1 MLPDPATSLS
11 NVLLKLPF
19 IKLFCFFHLLQLMLF
34 WQPHYNSCNINAN
47 IPEDLRFHSY
57 CQRLFQ
63 PQPSVWWRSRSVFSA
78 MQRARQRSHVRQ
90 VYIVWSEKL
99 KLQFAQSYV
108 VIILELNL
116 SNYFSYMFNFIVF
129 FKRFHSFLH
138 LLLNSFTFKMRHVH
152 LCELKS

>member
-1 MLPDPATSLS
+1 M
-11 NVLLKLPF
+11 
-19 IKLFCFFHLLQLMLF
+19 
-34 WQPHYNSCNINAN
+34 
-47 IPEDLRFHSY
+47 
-57 CQRLFQ
+57 
-63 PQPSVWWRSRSVFSA
+63 FSA